1 MLAEHLKAAIRSQS
15 VFSLGQTDTGGAD
28 DCRRYNPTC
37 SICDQKLTRGNAL
50 IRTENYH
57 EQEKQE
63 VDNLAED
70 LDAQEKACAA
80 MERKLARLLP
90 KKWRSKLSHAQR

>member
-28 DCRRYNPTC
+28 DCRRYNPTR
-37 SICDQKLTRGNAL
+37 SICDQKLTRGDAL

-57 EQEKQE
+57 K
-63 VDNLAED
+63 
-70 LDAQEKACAA
+70 QEKACAA